1 MEKKYWKSIEE
12 KQSDYIAGKEI
23 QDQSVTDVLTNEST
37 KNPASRRDFLK
48 WCGISFFSA
57 TVVAACENPVK
68 KAIPYVQQPEELI
81 PGKASWYA
89 STYSKGNHYCSVL
102 VKSRDGRPIKIEG
115 NEMSAFSA
123 GGTTAQVQSSVLNLY
138 DDGARYKSAMKN
150 GKQITWEKA
159 DEEIIQLLK
168 QANADEKKVTLVTP
182 TLLSPSTLNLINDFQ
197 NKYNNVEHI
206 QWDAISYESIRK
218 AHQDT
223 FGQSVIPDYR
233 FDKASIIV
241 SFSADFLA
249 TWMAPA
255 TFAKRYSETRRVS
268 ESDPSMSKH
277 IHFEGNMSV
286 TGANADERIPVKPTD
301 EIKIIMA
308 LYNEMAAM
316 AGFPVISSPSVD
328 YDTRALAQQILDNK
342 EKSLVVCGHNNEY
355 VQMLINGINE
365 MAASYGNTL
374 DTNRSLNMGMGNHQS
389 LNNLIRSLEEG
400 QTAGVLFHECNP
412 LYNHPKASKLKKA
425 LEKATFTVSFAGQ
438 KDETAEACQY
448 NLPDHHYLESWND
461 ASPCKG
467 EFSLAQPAIHPLFKT
482 RQFQSTLL
490 TWNETNNNFYAY
502 LKNYWQENMYNA
514 SGFTGDFER
523 FWTDTLQKGVLELET
538 DPAALDSF
546 NSNSIENAFARLK
559 SNSTNNTDT
568 EYIVYE
574 DVSMGDGSHAHNPWL
589 QELPDPVTKVSWDNF
604 AAISPS
610 YARENNIK
618 DGDIL
623 KINNL
628 EIPALI
634 QPGHAS
640 GCISM
645 ALGYG
650 RTQAGKGGENI
661 GINVFPLL
669 DGAKLTG
676 ALKSVENTG
685 IRHEFARSQTH
696 HSMEGRAI
704 VRESTLDQYRKNPK
718 AGNEIRDYHKK
729 YKSTLYPELDFPGP
743 HWVLMVDLNACTGC
757 SNCVVACQAE
767 NNVPVVGKQEVIN
780 RRIMHWMRIDR
791 YYTGDADNPGVV
803 FQPLMCQHC
812 DHAPCENVC
821 PVTATNH
828 SQQGIN
834 QIAYNRCI
842 GTKYCINNC
851 PYKVRRFNW
860 FRYAQNN
867 QFDYNMNSGLG
878 RMVLNPDVTV
888 RERGVV
894 EKCSFCIQ
902 RIQEGKLKA
911 KNENRALNE
920 NDIVP
925 ACASSCPSNA
935 IVFGDVNDKN
945 SRVAQL
951 IKDPRNYHLLEE
963 LHTLPSV
970 GYLTKIRNA

>member
-12 KQSDYIAGKEI
+12 AQPDHIPEREI
-23 QDQSVTDVLTNEST
+23 QDQSVKDVLTNES
-37 KNPASRRDFLK
+37 KENAASRRDFLK

-68 KAIPYVQQPEELI
+68 KAIPYVQQPEELV

-115 NEMSAFSA
+115 NEMSPFS
-123 GGTTAQVQSSVLNLY
+123 GSGTTAQVQSSVLNLY

-150 GKQITWEKA
+150 GNQIAWEKA
-159 DEEIIQLLK
+159 DQEIIQLLK
-168 QANADEKKVTLVTP
+168 QAGTDEKNVTLVTP
-182 TLLSPSTLNLINDFQ
+182 TLLSPSTLNVINDFKNQ
-197 NKYNNVEHI
+197 YNNIEHI
-206 QWDAISYESIRK
+206 RWDAISYESIRK
-218 AHQDT
+218 AHQET
-223 FGQSVIPDYR
+223 FNQPIIPDYR
-233 FDKASIIV
+233 FDKASMIV
-241 SFSADFLA
+241 GFSADFLA

-268 ESDPSMSKH
+268 EGDPNMSKH
-277 IHFEGNMSV
+277 IQFEGNMSV
-286 TGANADERIPVKPTD
+286 TGANADVRIPVKPTD
-301 EIKIIMA
+301 EVRIIMA

-328 YDTRALAQQILDNK
+328 YDTRSLARQILDNK
-342 EKSLVVCGHNNEY
+342 EKTLVVCGHNNEY

-374 DTNRSLNMGMGNHQS
+374 DTNRPLNMGMDNQQS
-389 LNNLIRSLEEG
+389 IDNLIRSLEEG

-412 LYNHPKASKLKKA
+412 LYNHPHAIKLEKA
-425 LEKATFTVSFAGQ
+425 LEKAKFTVSFANQ

-448 NLPDHHYLESWND
+448 ILPDHHYLESWND

-490 TWNETNNNFYAY
+490 TWNQTNNSFYAY
-502 LKNYWQENMYNA
+502 IKNYWQQNLYPT
-514 SGFTGDFER
+514 SGYTGDFER
-523 FWTDTLQKGVLELET
+523 FWVNTLQKGVLELET
-538 DPAALDSF
+538 APETMDSF
-546 NSNSIENAFARLK
+546 NNTSIQRAFSTLK
-559 SNSTNNTDT
+559 SNTPNNTDT
-568 EYIVYE
+568 EYVLYE

-589 QELPDPVTKVSWDNF
+589 QELPDPVTKISWDNF
-604 AAISPS
+604 AAISPG
-610 YARENNIK
+610 YASEHNIK

-623 KINNL
+623 KINNI

-634 QPGHAS
+634 QPGHAN

-645 ALGYG
+645 AMGYG

-669 DGAKLTG
+669 AGGKLTG
-676 ALKSVENTG
+676 AVTSVENTG
-685 IRHEFARSQTH
+685 TMHEFARSQTH
-696 HSMEGRAI
+696 HNMEGRAI
-704 VRESTLDQYRKNPK
+704 VRESTLGKYRENPK

-729 YKSTLYPELDFPGP
+729 HMSTLYPELDFPGP

-791 YYTGDADNPGVV
+791 YYTGDTDNPGVV

-812 DHAPCENVC
+812 DNAPCENVC
-821 PVTATNH
+821 PVAATNH

-867 QFDYNMNSGLG
+867 KFDYNMNTDLG

-911 KNENRALNE
+911 KNEKRTLKDS
-920 NDIVP
+920 DIVP

-970 GYLTKIRNA
+970 GYLTKIRNV